1 MPLLASLDLG
11 TNTFRLLIAKVTDST
26 TLVPIVTKRVIVR
39 LGEGVEKNGTIQP
52 HAFETG
58 IKAIKHFSQTINRHK
73 VEKVYAVSTSVTRVA
88 KNGNEFIEKV
98 LEQTGIPVQIVSGFE
113 EAILTLK
120 GIFSAVNCTTT
131 YKSLL
136 FDIGGG
142 STELILTENNVPVQI
157 ASIGLGVVQLAESLI
172 SRNPPT
178 LEDLS
183 SLRDNIKNILHSFDF
198 NNDILN
204 SIKDTSQC
212 SLIGTAGTVTT
223 LASIDQRLERYD
235 PQKINNY
242 RLSLKTVEDIYYLL
256 SSTSLDERKAIIG
269 LEEGREEVILPGAA
283 IVLEIM
289 NYFKFNQLTVS
300 DAGLLEGILLDAQG
314 SD

>member
-11 TNTFRLLIAKVTDST
+11 TNTFRLLIAKVTDSN

-39 LGEGVEKNGTIQP
+39 LGEGVDRNGTIQP

-73 VEKVYAVSTSVTRVA
+73 VEKVYAVSTSVARVA
-88 KNGNEFIEKV
+88 KNGEEFIAKV
-98 LEQTGIPVQIVSGFE
+98 LEQTGIPVRIVSGFE
-113 EAILTLK
+113 EALLTLK
-120 GIFSAVNCTTT
+120 GIFSAVDCTTH
-131 YKSLL
+131 KSLL

-142 STELILTENNVPVQI
+142 STELILTEDNVPVQI
-157 ASIGLGVVQLAESLI
+157 ASIGLGVVHLAESLI
-172 SRNPPT
+172 TTNPPT
-178 LEDLS
+178 LEDLL
-183 SLRDNIKNILHSFDF
+183 SLRNSIKNLLHSVDF
-198 NNDILN
+198 NRDILN
-204 SIKDTSQC
+204 SIIDKSQC

-223 LASIDQRLERYD
+223 LAAIDQQLERYD

-242 RLSLKTVEDIYYLL
+242 RLSLNTVEDIYHLL

-269 LEEGREEVILPGAA
+269 LDEGREAVILPGAA

-289 NYFKFNQLTVS
+289 DYFNFDQLTVS
-300 DAGLLEGILLDAQG
+300 DAGLLEGILLDALVP
-314 SD
+314 D

>member
-39 LGEGVEKNGTIQP
+39 LGEGVDRNGTIQP

-73 VEKVYAVSTSVTRVA
+73 VEKVYAVSTSVARVA
-88 KNGNEFIEKV
+88 RNREEFIAKA
-98 LEQTGIPVQIVSGFE
+98 LEQTGIPVRIVSGFE
-113 EAILTLK
+113 EALLTLK
-120 GIFSAVNCTTT
+120 GIFSAVGCTTH
-131 YKSLL
+131 KSLL

-142 STELILTENNVPVQI
+142 STELILTEDNVPVQI
-157 ASIGLGVVQLAESLI
+157 ASIGLGVVHLAESLVTT
-172 SRNPPT
+172 NPPT
-178 LEDLS
+178 LEDLL
-183 SLRDNIKNILHSFDF
+183 SLRNSIKNLLHSVEF
-198 NNDILN
+198 NRDILN
-204 SIKDTSQC
+204 YIIDTSQC

-223 LASIDQRLERYD
+223 LAAIDQQLERYD

-242 RLSLKTVEDIYYLL
+242 RLSLNTVEDIYHLL

-269 LEEGREEVILPGAA
+269 LEEGREAVILPGAA

-289 NYFKFNQLTVS
+289 DYFNFDQLTVS
-300 DAGLLEGILLDAQG
+300 DAGLLEGILLDALVP
-314 SD
+314 D

>member
-26 TLVPIVTKRVIVR
+26 TLVPIVTKRVIIR
-39 LGEGVEKNGTIQP
+39 LGEGVDKNGTIQP

-73 VEKVYAVSTSVTRVA
+73 VEKVYAVSTSVARVA
-88 KNGNEFIEKV
+88 KNGEEFIAKV
-98 LEQTGIPVQIVSGFE
+98 LEQTGIPVRIVSGFE
-113 EAILTLK
+113 EALLTLK
-120 GIFSAVNCTTT
+120 GIFSAVDCTTH
-131 YKSLL
+131 KSLL

-142 STELILTENNVPVQI
+142 STELILTEDNVPVQI
-157 ASIGLGVVQLAESLI
+157 ASIGLGVVHLAESLI
-172 SRNPPT
+172 TTNPPT
-178 LEDLS
+178 LEDIS
-183 SLRDNIKNILHSFDF
+183 SLRNIIKNLLHSFDF
-198 NNDILN
+198 NRDILN
-204 SIKDTSQC
+204 SIIDTSQC

-223 LASIDQRLERYD
+223 LAAIDQQLERYD

-242 RLSLKTVEDIYYLL
+242 RLSLNTVEDIYHLL

-269 LEEGREEVILPGAA
+269 LEEGREAVILPGAA

-289 NYFKFNQLTVS
+289 DYFNFDQLTVS
-300 DAGLLEGILLDAQG
+300 DAGLLEGILLDALVP
-314 SD
+314 D